1 MQRPQFVIGTA
12 PPDTAM
18 SPKRIVSLGLVGALH
33 LAIIYAVVTGL
44 AQRIVKHIPP
54 VLQATV
60 IETAPP
66 EKHEMIVPKPQM
78 VQPTVPDT
86 ISPPDIVIDTQSV
99 APPVP
104 MAPAAPTAPPVSAAA
119 ASIDRTHTTPPYP
132 DAERRNGVQG
142 TVRLHIYVTPQ
153 GTVSN
158 ATVVT
163 SSGNAELDS
172 NAVSW
177 VIAHWK
183 YKPALASGTPV
194 AAETDANVVY
204 DLKRVH

>member
-1 MQRPQFVIGTA
+1 LQRPQHVLVAT
-12 PPDTAM
+12 PDTAM
-18 SPKRIVSLGLVGALH
+18 SPKRIVSFALVGALH
-33 LAIIYAVVTGL
+33 IALIYAIVTGL

-60 IETAPP
+60 IETVQP
-66 EKHEMIVPKPQM
+66 EKHELVVPKPAM
-78 VQPTVPDT
+78 EQPSEPTLT
-86 ISPPDIVIDTQSV
+86 PPDIVIDTQSA

-104 MAPAAPTAPPVSAAA
+104 MAPATPTAPPVSAAA

-142 TVRLHIYVTPQ
+142 TVRLHIYVTAQ

-158 ATVVT
+158 ATVVS

-194 AAETDANVVY
+194 ASETDANVVY